1 MKTAKRSIK
10 RHGLY
15 GSFNEFFGRLFLLIA
30 IIMLVIM
37 CLGVFIEILSRNL
50 NNPLGWTKEVAIE
63 LMPLVAF
70 LVAPFAYRRHLF
82 AKIDFLADKLKGRS
96 LYIFMFFVHMVELII
111 LAVFTY
117 YAYMLLTATQPQ
129 ILSGLTQLYRFFI
142 SPFILADELYK
153 YTYVTHHSYI
163 FVVASFTLM
172 ILVCFEHMGRALSSV
187 RKNKDCTTRRLFK
200 LEREEQNTDEDD
212 FLTAIH
218 PKKDS

>member
-1 MKTAKRSIK
+1 MKTAKRSLK

-63 LMPLVAF
+63 FMPLLAF

-82 AKIDFLADKLKGRS
+82 AKIELLADKFKGRS
-96 LYIFMFFVHMVELII
+96 QYGLMLFVHFIELCI
-111 LAVFTY
+111 LAIFAY
-117 YAYMLLTATQPQ
+117 YSYILLTTTRPQ

-142 SPFILADELYK
+142 WPFIPAEELYK
-153 YTYVTHHSYI
+153 FNYMTHHSYI
-163 FVVASFTLM
+163 FVVISFNFM
-172 ILVCFEHMGRALSSV
+172 ILICFEHMGRAFNSL

-200 LEREEQNTDEDD
+200 LEREEQHTNEED
-212 FLTAIH
+212 FLTAKA
-218 PKKDS
+218 PNSES